1 MDPGCRRYATPRS
14 KRADNTVKP
23 MVDTDARSHAADAA
37 IARVLHAEADA
48 VQAIEQARQQTL
60 HIADAARVGAR
71 AVAERT
77 ERRICTVVDAFQ
89 REGAARLADID
100 AKASRLDA
108 PAPLSADEQAA
119 LQRAVVAVAREMI
132 GGAP

>member
-77 ERRICTVVDAFQ
+77 ERRI
-89 REGAARLADID
+89 
-100 AKASRLDA
+100 
-108 PAPLSADEQAA
+108 
-119 LQRAVVAVAREMI
+119 RAVVAAFERQLAERLAEIDAEAVAIARPHEPTADELAAL
-132 GGAP
+132 GRAVGALAQELAGVQR